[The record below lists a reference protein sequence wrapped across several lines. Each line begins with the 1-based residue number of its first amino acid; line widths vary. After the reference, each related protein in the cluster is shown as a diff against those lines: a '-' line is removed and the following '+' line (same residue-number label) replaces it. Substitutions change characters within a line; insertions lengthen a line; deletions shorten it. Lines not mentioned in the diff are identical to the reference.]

1 MLQSMR
7 ERMQGIIAGV
17 IVFLICITFAFWGIQ
32 NYLQARGD
40 VNVIAKVNGTKVTR
54 TQLQAG
60 YERARQAL
68 MLHMGKDFS
77 FDQKI
82 QAQLRTQV
90 LQKLINAQ
98 VLIKEALGLGFR
110 VSLQQVNAL
119 LSQMPLFQVNGHFSA
134 SRFQQLLSNMLYS
147 EEEFVTD
154 LEQRMIISQLQIGIV
169 ESAFVLSNEID
180 NFVKLIKQTRDIGYV
195 IIPSSYFVNKIIV
208 SDHEV
213 KEYYQQHRQQFKTP
227 EQVSIAYL
235 ELSAEKLRDQVQV
248 TPTEMQQFY
257 EDNIDLYS
265 HPESWQVA
273 RIFVALPKNADENTV
288 KQAKAKINTLVKQA
302 QFSKPSRLVRGQ
314 ISKIFVDE
322 LRKLKTGQISKLI
335 RTPEGLYV
343 VKLLQTQK
351 AQVDSFSKVR
361 DKVKEALVQ
370 QKTTQLFD
378 QENDKLSDLTY
389 THSDTLEIAAKQ
401 LNLPIQTSDLFTD
414 QGEKSGLLAN
424 LKVIKAAFSNAVL
437 KQNYNSDPIEVKP
450 GQVIVL
456 RVKQN
461 VPASVKQ
468 LSEVKSIVKHRLIAE
483 RSGLEAEKLGKK
495 LLVDVERG
503 KPAKEIVNQQGLKWN
518 TVDKV
523 EPKQTKIDQQIIKT
537 AFNLPLPHSN
547 KPETTGI
554 NLNNGN
560 YALVQVTKVY
570 PGNVKQLSKE
580 QLQRFKHAVALNFG
594 QADYELYTNKLIAK
608 AKIKKFAF

>member
-32 NYLQARGD
+32 YYLQARGD
-40 VNVIAKVNGTKVTR
+40 VNVIAKVNGAKITR

-82 QAQLRTQV
+82 QAQLRAQV
-90 LQKLINAQ
+90 LQQLINAQ
-98 VLIKEALGLGFR
+98 VVIKEALELGFR
-110 VSLQQVNAL
+110 VSLQQVDAL
-119 LSQMPLFQVNGHFSA
+119 LGQMPIFQVDGHFSA
-134 SRFQQLLSNMLYS
+134 ERFQQVLSNMLYS
-147 EEEFVTD
+147 EEEFIAD
-154 LEQRMIISQLQIGIV
+154 LEQRMIISQLQSGII
-169 ESAFVLSNEID
+169 ESAFVLPDEID

-195 IIPSSYFVNKIIV
+195 IIPNSHFVNKIKI

-213 KEYYQQHRQQFKTP
+213 EEYYQQHQHQFMIP
-227 EQVSIAYL
+227 QQVSIAYL
-235 ELSAEKLRDQVQV
+235 ELSAEKLRDRVQV
-248 TPTEMQQFY
+248 TPAEMQQFY
-257 EDNIDLYS
+257 QDNIDLYS

-273 RIFVALPKNADENTV
+273 RIFVALPNNADENAV
-288 KQAKAKINTLVKQA
+288 KQAKAEMSTLVKQA
-302 QFSKPSRLVRGQ
+302 QFSKPSSLMQGQ
-314 ISKIFVDE
+314 ISQIFVDE
-322 LRKLKTGQISKLI
+322 LQKLKVGQTSNPI

-343 VKLLQTQK
+343 IKLLQTQK
-351 AQVDSFSKVR
+351 AQVDPFSKVE
-361 DKVKEALVQ
+361 DKVKDALVQ

-389 THSDTLEIAAKQ
+389 THSDTLDIAAKQ
-401 LNLPIQTSDLFTD
+401 LDLPIQTSDLFTD

-424 LKVIKAAFSNAVL
+424 PKVVKAAFSDAVL

-456 RVKQN
+456 RVKQH
-461 VPASVKQ
+461 VPPGIKQ
-468 LSEVKSIVKHRLIAE
+468 LSEVESIVQRQLIAE
-483 RSGLEAEKLGKK
+483 RAGLEAEKLGKE
-495 LLVDVERG
+495 LLADVKRG
-503 KPAKEIVNQQGLKWN
+503 QVAKEVVNQQGLKWN
-518 TVDKV
+518 TVNKV
-523 EPKQTKIDQQIIKT
+523 DPRQSKIDRQIINA
-537 AFNLPLPHSN
+537 AFNLPLPQSN

-554 NLNNGN
+554 NLDNGD
-560 YALVQVTKVY
+560 YALVQITEVY
-570 PGNVKQLSKE
+570 SGNVKQLSKE
-580 QLQRFKHAVALNFG
+580 QLQRFENAVALNFG
-594 QADYELYTNKLIAK
+594 QADYELYTNKLIVK